1 MTTYVDRGRELRAEY
16 IRNLG
21 ERRRQRRP
29 AEARKLGRTAV
40 VVAAFSVLALAAS
53 FTSFKHS
60 DRHASASISPTEMTL
75 QAGGLSDSGLF
86 DAH

>member
-40 VVAAFSVLALAAS
+40 VVAAFSMLALAS
-53 FTSFKHS
+53 FTSFRPS

-75 QAGGLSDSGLF
+75 EAGALETGSF

>member
-1 MTTYVDRGRELRAEY
+1 MTTYVERGRELRADY

-21 ERRRQRRP
+21 VRRRQRR

-75 QAGGLSDSGLF
+75 QAGGPSDSGLF